1 MGQGR
6 QRGKR
11 NHPLLHGKAK
21 VVTGVLHISNVLC
34 TSSFSSYF
42 FCHQSVWLFP
52 LLCYVNRLA
61 LYWVYLFL
69 VRLCCRIQVKTLHVV
84 GHLASETLPFD
95 FDYMKIMYMN
105 WGLRN
110 EYESGLWINE
120 HYLSSSENEAWKKNW
135 FITSRVY
142 YQPTKWPAPNWLVSS
157 VGRALHRYRRGHRF
171 KSRTGLNFFFRP
183 YFYYCLSSVHY
194 CQDRC
199 HIHFTFCYRAFVC
212 FAFSF
217 PSVRRSSKQSPPFP
231 PPSQKKKNMFE
242 SWLFYLPTVIWHL
255 PLMSDLFMVLAWV
268 SSIFL
273 PEEIPT
279 WNCFPKK
286 VRVVLVC
293 TRSIVPL
300 VKIQCHAETSF
311 VKTTFCLS
319 VNTFVRLDSKVA

>member
-1 MGQGR
+1 MGRGR

-95 FDYMKIMYMN
+95 FEYMKIMYMN
-105 WGLRN
+105 CDLRN

-120 HYLSSSENEAWKKNW
+120 HYLSSSEKEAWKKIDPSLHGIITNQQNDQLLIGLLAQLVEHCTGIAE
-135 FITSRVY
+135 FIGSNPI
-142 YQPTKWPAPNWLVSS
+142 QGWI
-157 VGRALHRYRRGHRF
+157 
-171 KSRTGLNFFFRP
+171 FFFRP

-194 CQDRC
+194 CEDRF
-199 HIHFTFCYRAFVC
+199 HIHFTFCYCAFVC
-212 FAFSF
+212 FVFSF
-217 PSVRRSSKQSPPFP
+217 PSVRRSPKQSPPFP
-231 PPSQKKKNMFE
+231 PPSQTKKK
-242 SWLFYLPTVIWHL
+242 
-255 PLMSDLFMVLAWV
+255 
-268 SSIFL
+268 
-273 PEEIPT
+273 
-279 WNCFPKK
+279 K
-286 VRVVLVC
+286 
-293 TRSIVPL
+293 
-300 VKIQCHAETSF
+300 
-311 VKTTFCLS
+311 CLNHGYS
-319 VNTFVRLDSKVA
+319 TYQL

>member
-1 MGQGR
+1 MGRGR

-21 VVTGVLHISNVLC
+21 VVTGVLHMSNVLC

-95 FDYMKIMYMN
+95 IEYMKIMYMN
-105 WGLRN
+105 CGLRN

-120 HYLSSSENEAWKKNW
+120 HYLSSSENQRS
-135 FITSRVY
+135 ITSRDY

-171 KSRTGLNFFFRP
+171 KSHTGLNFFF
-183 YFYYCLSSVHY
+183 
-194 CQDRC
+194 Q
-199 HIHFTFCYRAFVC
+199 A
-212 FAFSF
+212 
-217 PSVRRSSKQSPPFP
+217 
-231 PPSQKKKNMFE
+231 
-242 SWLFYLPTVIWHL
+242 LFLL
-255 PLMSDLFMVLAWV
+255 LL
-268 SSIFL
+268 
-273 PEEIPT
+273 
-279 WNCFPKK
+279 K
-286 VRVVLVC
+286 
-293 TRSIVPL
+293 
-300 VKIQCHAETSF
+300 
-311 VKTTFCLS
+311 
-319 VNTFVRLDSKVA
+319 